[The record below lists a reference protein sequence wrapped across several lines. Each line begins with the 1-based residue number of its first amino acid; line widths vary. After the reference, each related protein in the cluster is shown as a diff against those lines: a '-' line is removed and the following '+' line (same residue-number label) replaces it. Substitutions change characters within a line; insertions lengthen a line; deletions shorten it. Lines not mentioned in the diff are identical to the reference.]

1 MKWVSKLGIVAFAVC
16 VVAGSG
22 TAVAKS
28 PHPGRPAPQGEGKV
42 PSAVQRP
49 EHTSTIPRRYTV
61 VNSGSLGAPNGSQTH
76 GAKVCPAHTVVWGGG
91 VFVSSGQLGAN
102 VNSSYPAHN
111 GWAADVNN
119 AGGSDTTFVVYAICA
134 KQPRTGYSIRSATV
148 TNIAGHQTSAS
159 VTCPG
164 TTKILGGGGYS
175 NSGSTAVNINSTFP
189 FSKNTWRVD
198 MNNASGSDAMAT
210 AYAVCGKAKGRTNV
224 VGIAVPNP
232 AGQQTHSAVSCPL
245 PKVPS
250 GGGQMSSSAN
260 TAVNLNGTSP
270 TSNGWESWENNGSGV
285 NTSTTS
291 YVVCVG
297 T

>member
-1 MKWVSKLGIVAFAVC
+1 MKSVSKLAIIAFAVC

-22 TAVAKS
+22 IAVAKS
-28 PHPGRPAPQGEGKV
+28 PHPGRSAPQGAGKV
-42 PSAVQRP
+42 PPAVQRP
-49 EHTSTIPRRYTV
+49 NHTSTIPRRYTV
-61 VNSGSLGAPNGSQTH
+61 VNTGSLAALDGSQTH
-76 GAKVCPAHTVVWGGG
+76 GAKTCPARTVVWGGG

-102 VNSSYPAHN
+102 VNSSYPADN

-134 KQPRTGYSIRSATV
+134 KQPRTGYSIQSAKA
-148 TNIAGHQTSAS
+148 TNIAGHQTSVS

-198 MNNASGSDAMAT
+198 MNNASGSDATAT
-210 AYAVCGKAKGRTNV
+210 AYAVCGRARGRTNV
-224 VGIAVPNP
+224 VGSAVTNT
-232 AGQQTHSAVSCPL
+232 AGQQTHSAVACPL
-245 PKVPS
+245 PQVPS
-250 GGGQMSSSAN
+250 GGGQMSSSSN
-260 TAVNLNGTSP
+260 TAVNMNGTSP
-270 TSNGWESWENNGSGV
+270 TSNGWESWENNASGV
-285 NTSTTS
+285 NANTTS

-297 T
+297 A